1 MNETTQIT
9 QTKSH
14 NNTRKEGT
22 KERRLAVTTKLWEC
36 EEDRN
41 NNYKR
46 EISHKAIEKNKN
58 TEGEEKQRL
67 HEKRRERESGKLNK
81 KIEREHW
88 GDK

>member
-1 MNETTQIT
+1 
-9 QTKSH
+9 
-14 NNTRKEGT
+14 
-22 KERRLAVTTKLWEC
+22 VTTKLWEC

-41 NNYKR
+41 NNKR

-67 HEKRRERESGKLNK
+67 HEKRRERESGKLYK

-88 GDK
+88 RDNRRQR

>member
-1 MNETTQIT
+1 MSSRKI
-9 QTKSH
+9 KSH

-41 NNYKR
+41 NYKR

-58 TEGEEKQRL
+58 TEGEEKQSL
-67 HEKRRERESGKLNK
+67 HEKRRERTENSTRK
-81 KIEREHW
+81 
-88 GDK
+88 